1 MGYRLSFYII
11 KKKKL
16 DEVADWTD
24 ENFNHDRED
33 KSGYDELCDNA
44 KRVMFDCT
52 NWLYFDEFK
61 EISSNDQEDK
71 IWSRIFNNKL
81 DIECDMSFM
90 KMDKTQFKAFI
101 DLIRHHIQ
109 TCTRDNIS
117 IYGRMKN

>member
-24 ENFNHDRED
+24 ENFNHDSED